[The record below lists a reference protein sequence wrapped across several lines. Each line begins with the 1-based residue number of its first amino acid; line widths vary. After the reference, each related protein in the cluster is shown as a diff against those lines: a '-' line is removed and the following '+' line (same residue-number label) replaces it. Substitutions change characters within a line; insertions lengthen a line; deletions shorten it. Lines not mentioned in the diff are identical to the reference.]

1 MTEHEVFYST
11 LSKTLNELTKQ
22 VAALVDQQNSVDQ
35 QKKVVYTNKEM
46 MGLLDASSATLK
58 KWRDLGFL
66 SYSVV
71 GSSYF
76 YSQQDVDDFLR
87 NNHYEAYRFS

>member
-11 LSKTLNELTKQ
+11 LTKTLNELTRQ
-22 VAALVDQQNSVDQ
+22 VAALVDQQN
-35 QKKVVYTNKEM
+35 KVVYTNKEM

-58 KWRDLGFL
+58 KWRDQGFL
-66 SYSVV
+66 SYSLV

-76 YSQQDVDDFLR
+76 YSQQDVDDFLK

>member
-11 LSKTLNELTKQ
+11 LTKTLNELTKQ

-76 YSQQDVDDFLR
+76 YSHQDVDDFLR

>member
-11 LSKTLNELTKQ
+11 LTKTLNELTKQ
-22 VAALVDQQNSVDQ
+22 VAVLIDQQN
-35 QKKVVYTNKEM
+35 KVVYTNKEM

-58 KWRDLGFL
+58 KWRDQGYL

>member
-1 MTEHEVFYST
+1 MTEHEVFFST
-11 LSKTLNELTKQ
+11 LTKTLNELTRQ
-22 VAALVDQQNSVDQ
+22 VAALVDQQN
-35 QKKVVYTNKEM
+35 KVVYTNKEM

-58 KWRDLGFL
+58 KWRDKGYL
-66 SYSVV
+66 SYSLV

-76 YSQQDVDDFLR
+76 YSQQDVDDFLK

>member
-1 MTEHEVFYST
+1 
-11 LSKTLNELTKQ
+11 
-22 VAALVDQQNSVDQ
+22 
-35 QKKVVYTNKEM
+35 M

-58 KWRDLGFL
+58 KWRDQGFL
-66 SYSVV
+66 SYSLV

-76 YSQQDVDDFLR
+76 YSQQDVDDFLK

>member
-11 LSKTLNELTKQ
+11 LTKTLNELTKQ

>member
-11 LSKTLNELTKQ
+11 LTKTLNELTKQ

-35 QKKVVYTNKEM
+35 QNKVVYTNKEM

-58 KWRDLGFL
+58 KWRDQGFL
-66 SYSVV
+66 SYSLV

-76 YSQQDVDDFLR
+76 YSQQDVDDFLK